1 MIEMDIIANIR
12 IVEDSLA
19 FILLLIALTTLFSAG
34 LRLKGLRVRLIPI
47 SLAVGLMPLFF
58 WKALGMIRRVFVDKA
73 IYSDLYKQMHD
84 VGEVFESLSGLAIA
98 ISVIFILMI
107 LRRMVRASR
116 AQAQAQV

>member
-12 IVEDSLA
+12 IFEDSLA
-19 FILLLIALTTLFSAG
+19 FVLLLIALTTLFSAG

-47 SLAVGLMPLFF
+47 SLAVGLTPLFF

-116 AQAQAQV
+116 AQAQGQV